1 MNPKSILAVGS
12 IALDTLETPLGK
24 RTDILGGSA
33 TFFAV
38 AASLFAPVNLIG
50 VVGTDFPEEGW
61 QLLRD
66 RGVDLS
72 DVQRVDGKTFR
83 WGARYSE
90 DLHHRETLFTELG
103 VVENFQPRVSEK
115 NRKVDLAYLGNIQPS
130 LQLAVCGE
138 LPPSST
144 IVADTMNLWIE
155 VSREELH
162 EVVQKADIFLLNDE
176 EAVQFTGQTDLEDAA
191 ESLLRAGPSTVIIK
205 QGKDGALLATGNSR
219 RHIPVYPGAEVVDP
233 TGAGDSFAGGLLGQ
247 IAKQN
252 ESTMEEAV
260 IMAAATA
267 SYTVEGLGLEGLLKA
282 TPEGIRRRAGAISQ
296 RMVERVIQQGQR
308 L

>member
-24 RTDILGGSA
+24 RTDTLGGSA

-83 WGARYSE
+83 WGARYSK
-90 DLHHRETLFTELG
+90 DLNHRETLFTELG
-103 VVENFQPRVSEK
+103 VFENFQPSVSEK

-247 IAKQN
+247 IANQN

-308 L
+308 P

>member
-1 MNPKSILAVGS
+1 MNSKSILAVGS
-12 IALDTLETPLGK
+12 IALDTLETPLDK

-50 VVGTDFPEEGW
+50 VVGTDYPEEGW

-66 RGVDLS
+66 RDVDLS

-83 WGARYSE
+83 WGARYSK
-90 DLHHRETLFTELG
+90 DLNRRETLFTELG
-103 VVENFQPRVSEK
+103 VFENFQPNVSAK
-115 NRKVDLAYLGNIQPS
+115 NRKADLAYLGNIQPS
-130 LQLAVCGE
+130 LQLAVCSQ
-138 LPPSST
+138 LPPTST

-162 EVVQKADIFLLNDE
+162 EVVEKSDIFLLNDE
-176 EAVQFTGQTDLEDAA
+176 EAVQFTGQADLEDAA

-205 QGKDGALLATGNSR
+205 QGKDGALLATKNSR
-219 RHIPVYPGAEVVDP
+219 RHIPVYPGAKVVDP

-247 IAKQN
+247 LAQQA
-252 ESTMEEAV
+252 ETGMEEAV

-282 TPEGIRRRAGAISQ
+282 TPEGIRRRAGAIHAAD
-296 RMVERVIQQGQR
+296 G
-308 L
+308 

>member
-38 AASLFAPVNLIG
+38 AASLFAPVSLIG
-50 VVGTDFPEEGW
+50 VVGTDYPEEGW

-72 DVQRVDGKTFR
+72 DVQRVGGKTFR
-83 WGARYSE
+83 WGARYSK
-90 DLHHRETLFTELG
+90 DLNHRETLFTDLG
-103 VVENFQPRVSEK
+103 VFENFQPNVSDK

-130 LQLAVCGE
+130 LQLAVCSE
-138 LPPSST
+138 LAPRST

-155 VSREELH
+155 VNREELH
-162 EVVQKADIFLLNDE
+162 RVVEKSDIFLLNDE
-176 EAVQFTGQTDLEDAA
+176 EAVQFTGQADLEDAA

-205 QGKDGALLATGNSR
+205 QGKDGALLATENSR
-219 RHIPVYPGAEVVDP
+219 RHIPVYPGAKVVDP

-247 IAKQN
+247 LAKQAEN
-252 ESTMEEAV
+252 TMEKAV
-260 IMAAATA
+260 IIAAATA

-296 RMVERVIQQGQR
+296 RMDERVIQQGQR

>member
-1 MNPKSILAVGS
+1 MNAKSILAVGS
-12 IALDTLETPLGK
+12 IALDTLETPLGT
-24 RTDILGGSA
+24 RRDILGGSA

-61 QLLRD
+61 QLLSD

-83 WGARYSE
+83 WGARYSS
-90 DLHHRETLFTELG
+90 DLNHRETLFTDLG
-103 VVENFQPRVSEK
+103 VFENFQPKVSEK
-115 NRKVDLAYLGNIQPS
+115 NRKADLVYLGNIQPS
-130 LQLAVCGE
+130 LQLAVCSE
-138 LPPSST
+138 LPPGST
-144 IVADTMNLWIE
+144 IIADTMNLWID
-155 VSREELH
+155 VNREELRG
-162 EVVQKADIFLLNDE
+162 VVQKSDIFLLNDE

-191 ESLLRAGPSTVIIK
+191 DSLLRAGPTTVIIK
-205 QGKDGALLATGNSR
+205 QGQNGALLATENSR
-219 RHIPVYPGAEVVDP
+219 RHIPVYPGAKVVDP

-247 IAKQN
+247 LAQQTEN
-252 ESTMEEAV
+252 TLEEAV

-282 TPEGIRRRAGAISQ
+282 TQEGIQRRAGAILQ
-296 RMVERVIQQGQR
+296 RMDERAFQQGLR